1 MTNIYGNNFYW
12 WVGVVEDRFDPMY
25 LGRCK
30 VRIAGYHSSDT
41 TELPTK
47 DLPWAYPLQPI
58 TSAAMSGIGQ
68 TPVGPVEGTWV
79 TGYFRDGE
87 DCQEPIII
95 GTMGGIPGKGY
106 FDSLRENSSHG
117 FQDPNKQYPKDE
129 YLSKSE
135 PDTNRLARNQEIRNT
150 IVQEKDNNRELG
162 VPVAFNGESWN
173 QPLTAYNA
181 FYPYNHVFESESGH
195 VVEIDDTKDNER
207 IAIYHKEGTFLDID
221 ANGTMVKKI
230 VGDSYEIYARN
241 NNVLIKGKANI
252 TIEGT
257 CNIYV
262 KNDCNLEVDGDI
274 KAHAHGN
281 LEMKAGKDLILSAKN
296 NIKIHADEDINL
308 SAEADINIKGEN
320 VVGGGTTTTRIT
332 SPLTVVKV
340 VQGSS
345 PGPILP
351 IVPPSLIPIYGLAP
365 IIPAVS
371 TIDTVETQE
380 PTFSELIVPTRRE
393 VLTFSLDVLGEDFE
407 TNAPVIKRLQ
417 EEAIADGIITREEV
431 EAPAPSSEIQDATP
445 TPQRNQRILSCGDF
459 GNLSSYPET
468 LSISKYFTIGSLTT
482 KTACSQVK
490 LSGFNGLGENE
501 IACNIKALA
510 ENILDDI
517 KQRYPNMFIT
527 SGFRNYVPPGG
538 SRTSQHLKGQ
548 GADLQFRG
556 ASKAEY
562 YNIARWIRDN
572 VNFDQL
578 LLEYQG
584 GGNPWI
590 HITFNKQGCRNTF
603 GTFWNHRYAT
613 NGRERLIQL
622 A

>member
-106 FDSLRENSSHG
+106 FDSLRENNSQG

-129 YLSKSE
+129 YLSNSE

-150 IVQEKDNNRELG
+150 IVQQKDDNRELG
-162 VPVAFNGESWN
+162 IPVALNGESWN

-195 VVEIDDTKDNER
+195 VIEIDDTKDNER
-207 IAIYHKEGTFLDID
+207 IAVYHKEGTFLDID

-230 VGDSYEIYARN
+230 VGDSYEIYARH
-241 NNVLIKGKANI
+241 NNVLVKGNANI
-252 TIEGT
+252 TVEGN
-257 CNIYV
+257 CNIYI
-262 KNDCNLEVDGDI
+262 KNNCNFEVDGDL
-274 KAHAHGN
+274 KLHAHGD
-281 LEMKAGKDLILSAKN
+281 LELKAGK
-296 NIKIHADEDINL
+296 NITLASQLNLTMHADLFTEISGTSIVA
-308 SAEADINIKGEN
+308 SAP
-320 VVGGGTTTTRIT
+320 VIT
-332 SPLTVVKV
+332 SPTIPPDTIEAR
-340 VQGSS
+340 GTS
-345 PGPILP
+345 LP
-351 IVPPSLIPIYGLAP
+351 EFP
-365 IIPAVS
+365 
-371 TIDTVETQE
+371 
-380 PTFSELIVPTRRE
+380 ELIVPTRRE

-407 TNAPVIKRLQ
+407 TNASVIKRLQ

-431 EAPAPSSEIQDATP
+431 EAPAPESNVQDAER
-445 TPQRNQRILSCGDF
+445 TPQRTQRIISCGDF
-459 GNLSSYPET
+459 GNLNSYPET

-501 IACNIKALA
+501 IACNLKALA
-510 ENILDDI
+510 ENVLDEI

-538 SRTSQHLKGQ
+538 SRTSQHMKGQ

-572 VNFDQL
+572 VNFDQM

-590 HITFNKQGCRNTF
+590 HVTFNKQGCRNTF
-603 GTFWNHRYAT
+603 GTFWNHRYAD